1 MCGKATG
8 RATPSTGSRTPACDF
23 PQRRQSGVEKGG
35 LCGTGGLSEGLRRC
49 GLAEIP
55 VCGSAGVGQR
65 FERWALRGR
74 RAVRRT
80 VVLWA
85 GRGFPADETETGG
98 KDMDKTK
105 REVSRFEW
113 DERTAPR
120 LIRNEELICRD
131 CRHRS
136 EKSGI
141 CGKYPQGKPGS
152 VFNSQR
158 WCGEYSPES
167 E

>member
-1 MCGKATG
+1 MIFHSGGSLVWKKAACAEQVSCAKGCGAV
-8 RATPSTGSRTPACDF
+8 SR
-23 PQRRQSGVEKGG
+23 
-35 LCGTGGLSEGLRRC
+35 
-49 GLAEIP
+49 AEIF
-55 VCGSAGVGQR
+55 VCGEAGVGQW
-65 FERWALRGR
+65 FERWALRNR
-74 RAVRRT
+74 RAGQRPVSRQ
-80 VVLWA
+80 
-85 GRGFPADETETGG
+85 GFPGGQNRNRG

-152 VFNSQR
+152 VFGSQR

>member
-1 MCGKATG
+1 MIFHSGGSLVWKKAGCAKSCGVVG
-8 RATPSTGSRTPACDF
+8 WRRF
-23 PQRRQSGVEKGG
+23 PCARKLVLGGV
-35 LCGTGGLSEGLRRC
+35 
-49 GLAEIP
+49 P
-55 VCGSAGVGQR
+55 
-65 FERWALRGR
+65 
-74 RAVRRT
+74 RRT
-80 VVLWA
+80 KQKQ
-85 GRGFPADETETGG
+85 GG

-158 WCGEYSPES
+158 WCGEYSPEP

>member
-1 MCGKATG
+1 
-8 RATPSTGSRTPACDF
+8 
-23 PQRRQSGVEKGG
+23 
-35 LCGTGGLSEGLRRC
+35 
-49 GLAEIP
+49 
-55 VCGSAGVGQR
+55 
-65 FERWALRGR
+65 
-74 RAVRRT
+74 
-80 VVLWA
+80 
-85 GRGFPADETETGG
+85 
-98 KDMDKTK
+98 MDKTK

-141 CGKYPQGKPGS
+141 CGKYPQGKPGR
-152 VFNSQR
+152 VFGSQR

>member
-1 MCGKATG
+1 
-8 RATPSTGSRTPACDF
+8 
-23 PQRRQSGVEKGG
+23 
-35 LCGTGGLSEGLRRC
+35 
-49 GLAEIP
+49 
-55 VCGSAGVGQR
+55 
-65 FERWALRGR
+65 
-74 RAVRRT
+74 
-80 VVLWA
+80 
-85 GRGFPADETETGG
+85 
-98 KDMDKTK
+98 MDKTK

-141 CGKYPQGKPGS
+141 CGKYPQGKLGS
-152 VFNSQR
+152 VFGSQR

>member
-1 MCGKATG
+1 MIFHSGGSLVWKKAACAEQVSCAKGCGAVG
-8 RATPSTGSRTPACDF
+8 RA
-23 PQRRQSGVEKGG
+23 
-35 LCGTGGLSEGLRRC
+35 
-49 GLAEIP
+49 EIS
-55 VCGSAGVGQR
+55 VCGEAGAGQR
-65 FERWALRGR
+65 FERWAVRNR

-80 VVLWA
+80 AVLWA
-85 GRGFPADETETGG
+85 GGVPPADERETGG

-120 LIRNEELICRD
+120 LTRNEELICRD

-152 VFNSQR
+152 VFGSQR

>member
-1 MCGKATG
+1 MCGEAGAG
-8 RATPSTGSRTPACDF
+8 R
-23 PQRRQSGVEKGG
+23 
-35 LCGTGGLSEGLRRC
+35 
-49 GLAEIP
+49 
-55 VCGSAGVGQR
+55 R
-65 FERWALRGR
+65 FER
-74 RAVRRT
+74 RAVRRAAALR
-80 VVLWA
+80 V
-85 GRGFPADETETGG
+85 GG
-98 KDMDKTK
+98 IPQRTK
-105 REVSRFEW
+105 QKQEVSRFEW

-120 LIRNEELICRD
+120 LTRNEELICRD

-152 VFNSQR
+152 VFGSQR

>member
-1 MCGKATG
+1 MISHSGGSLVWKKAGCAKDCGAVGWARVPGGG
-8 RATPSTGSRTPACDF
+8 RNRN
-23 PQRRQSGVEKGG
+23 R
-35 LCGTGGLSEGLRRC
+35 
-49 GLAEIP
+49 
-55 VCGSAGVGQR
+55 
-65 FERWALRGR
+65 
-74 RAVRRT
+74 
-80 VVLWA
+80 
-85 GRGFPADETETGG
+85 G

>member
-1 MCGKATG
+1 M
-8 RATPSTGSRTPACDF
+8 
-23 PQRRQSGVEKGG
+23 EKGG
-35 LCGTGGLSEGLRRC
+35 LCGTGELCEGLRCC
-49 GLAEIP
+49 GLGGDFRVRRKLAAGSGLSGGL
-55 VCGSAGVGQR
+55 CG
-65 FERWALRGR
+65 GR

-80 VVLWA
+80 AVLWA
-85 GRGFPADETETGG
+85 GGDSPADETETGG
-98 KDMDKTK
+98 KDMGEAK

-152 VFNSQR
+152 VFGSQR

>member
-1 MCGKATG
+1 MGKLALG
-8 RATPSTGSRTPACDF
+8 GGLS
-23 PQRRQSGVEKGG
+23 GG
-35 LCGTGGLSEGLRRC
+35 LCGTGEPGKG
-49 GLAEIP
+49 
-55 VCGSAGVGQR
+55 
-65 FERWALRGR
+65 
-74 RAVRRT
+74 
-80 VVLWA
+80 LWA
-85 GRGFPADETETGG
+85 GGGSPADKTETGG

-120 LIRNEELICRD
+120 LTRNEELICRD

-152 VFNSQR
+152 VFGSQR

>member
-1 MCGKATG
+1 
-8 RATPSTGSRTPACDF
+8 
-23 PQRRQSGVEKGG
+23 
-35 LCGTGGLSEGLRRC
+35 
-49 GLAEIP
+49 
-55 VCGSAGVGQR
+55 
-65 FERWALRGR
+65 
-74 RAVRRT
+74 
-80 VVLWA
+80 
-85 GRGFPADETETGG
+85 
-98 KDMDKTK
+98 MDKTK

-136 EKSGI
+136 EKSCI

-152 VFNSQR
+152 VFGSQR

>member
-1 MCGKATG
+1 MIFHSGGSLVWKKAGCAEQVSLAKSRDAVG
-8 RATPSTGSRTPACDF
+8 RA
-23 PQRRQSGVEKGG
+23 
-35 LCGTGGLSEGLRRC
+35 
-49 GLAEIP
+49 EIS
-55 VCGSAGVGQR
+55 VCGEAGGGQW

-80 VVLWA
+80 AVLWA
-85 GRGFPADETETGG
+85 GGGSPADETETGG

-113 DERTAPR
+113 DERTVPR
-120 LIRNEELICRD
+120 LTRNEELICRD

>member
-1 MCGKATG
+1 M
-8 RATPSTGSRTPACDF
+8 
-23 PQRRQSGVEKGG
+23 EKGG
-35 LCGTGGLSEGLRRC
+35 LCGTGGLSEELRHC
-49 GLAEIP
+49 GLAKVP
-55 VCGSAGVGQR
+55 VCGEAGVGQR

-80 VVLWA
+80 AVLWA
-85 GRGFPADETETGG
+85 GGVPPADETETGG
-98 KDMDKTK
+98 KDMGETK

>member
-1 MCGKATG
+1 MGEA
-8 RATPSTGSRTPACDF
+8 
-23 PQRRQSGVEKGG
+23 
-35 LCGTGGLSEGLRRC
+35 
-49 GLAEIP
+49 
-55 VCGSAGVGQR
+55 
-65 FERWALRGR
+65 
-74 RAVRRT
+74 
-80 VVLWA
+80 
-85 GRGFPADETETGG
+85 
-98 KDMDKTK
+98 K

-113 DERTAPR
+113 DERTVPR
-120 LIRNEELICRD
+120 LTRNEELI

>member
-1 MCGKATG
+1 
-8 RATPSTGSRTPACDF
+8 
-23 PQRRQSGVEKGG
+23 
-35 LCGTGGLSEGLRRC
+35 
-49 GLAEIP
+49 
-55 VCGSAGVGQR
+55 
-65 FERWALRGR
+65 
-74 RAVRRT
+74 
-80 VVLWA
+80 
-85 GRGFPADETETGG
+85 
-98 KDMDKTK
+98 MDKTK

-136 EKSGI
+136 AKSGI

-152 VFNSQR
+152 VFGSQH

>member
-1 MCGKATG
+1 MIFHSGGSLVWKKAGCAKSCGAAD
-8 RATPSTGSRTPACDF
+8 R
-23 PQRRQSGVEKGG
+23 
-35 LCGTGGLSEGLRRC
+35 
-49 GLAEIP
+49 AEIP
-55 VCGSAGVGQR
+55 VCGEAG
-65 FERWALRGR
+65 
-74 RAVRRT
+74 
-80 VVLWA
+80 A
-85 GRGFPADETETGG
+85 GRDSPADETETGG
-98 KDMDKTK
+98 KDMDETK

>member
-1 MCGKATG
+1 
-8 RATPSTGSRTPACDF
+8 
-23 PQRRQSGVEKGG
+23 
-35 LCGTGGLSEGLRRC
+35 
-49 GLAEIP
+49 
-55 VCGSAGVGQR
+55 
-65 FERWALRGR
+65 
-74 RAVRRT
+74 
-80 VVLWA
+80 
-85 GRGFPADETETGG
+85 
-98 KDMDKTK
+98 MDGTK

-120 LIRNEELICRD
+120 LIRNEELICRY
-131 CRHRS
+131 RS

-152 VFNSQR
+152 VFGSQH

>member
-1 MCGKATG
+1 MIFHSGGSLVWKKAGFAEQVSCAQDCGAVGWRRFLCAGKLA
-8 RATPSTGSRTPACDF
+8 AGSGL
-23 PQRRQSGVEKGG
+23 SGG
-35 LCGTGGLSEGLRRC
+35 LCGTGGPGK
-49 GLAEIP
+49 G
-55 VCGSAGVGQR
+55 
-65 FERWALRGR
+65 
-74 RAVRRT
+74 
-80 VVLWA
+80 LWA
-85 GRGFPADETETGG
+85 GGGSPADETETGG

-120 LIRNEELICRD
+120 LTRNEELICRD

-152 VFNSQR
+152 VFGSQR

>member
-1 MCGKATG
+1 MIFHSGGSLVWKKAGCAKSCGAAD
-8 RATPSTGSRTPACDF
+8 R
-23 PQRRQSGVEKGG
+23 
-35 LCGTGGLSEGLRRC
+35 
-49 GLAEIP
+49 AEIP
-55 VCGSAGVGQR
+55 VCGEAG
-65 FERWALRGR
+65 
-74 RAVRRT
+74 
-80 VVLWA
+80 A
-85 GRGFPADETETGG
+85 GRDSPEDETETGG
-98 KDMDKTK
+98 KDMDETK

>member
-1 MCGKATG
+1 MGEA
-8 RATPSTGSRTPACDF
+8 
-23 PQRRQSGVEKGG
+23 
-35 LCGTGGLSEGLRRC
+35 
-49 GLAEIP
+49 
-55 VCGSAGVGQR
+55 
-65 FERWALRGR
+65 
-74 RAVRRT
+74 
-80 VVLWA
+80 
-85 GRGFPADETETGG
+85 
-98 KDMDKTK
+98 K

-136 EKSGI
+136 EKSGT

>member
-1 MCGKATG
+1 MGFAEQVSRVKACE
-8 RATPSTGSRTPACDF
+8 PA
-23 PQRRQSGVEKGG
+23 RVT
-35 LCGTGGLSEGLRRC
+35 L
-49 GLAEIP
+49 
-55 VCGSAGVGQR
+55 
-65 FERWALRGR
+65 
-74 RAVRRT
+74 
-80 VVLWA
+80 
-85 GRGFPADETETGG
+85 ADETETGG

-158 WCGEYSPES
+158 WCGEYSPEP